1 MGKKNIIPF
10 LPSGQYVLHIP
21 VVIEDGEPDSDGQV
35 FVSSEFPLESWW
47 DLEDLVKVIDP
58 NTIKELREERKKD
71 LLAELEELNKL
82 SEENV

>member
-1 MGKKNIIPF
+1 MGKKSIIPF

-35 FVSSEFPLESWW
+35 FVSSAFPLEMWW
-47 DLEDLVKVIDP
+47 DLEDLMKVIDP
-58 NTIKELREERKKD
+58 NTIKELREERKKQ

>member
-10 LPSGQYVLHIP
+10 LPSGKYVLHIP
-21 VVIEDGEPDSDGQV
+21 VMIEDGEPDPDGQV
-35 FVSSEFPLESWW
+35 YVDSEFPLETWW

-58 NTIKELREERKKD
+58 NTIKELREERKKQ